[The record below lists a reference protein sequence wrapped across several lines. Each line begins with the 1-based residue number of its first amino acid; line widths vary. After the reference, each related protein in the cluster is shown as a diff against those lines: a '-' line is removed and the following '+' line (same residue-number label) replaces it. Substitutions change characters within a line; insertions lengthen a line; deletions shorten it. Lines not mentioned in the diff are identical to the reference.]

1 MYLLLQPLV
10 RQLQELHVCSEVDNE
25 GNLPLHLAA
34 EMGNLEALNDGLLH
48 DDIWEDEEVCMLV
61 HLTIIHIYTY

>member
-1 MYLLLQPLV
+1 M
-10 RQLQELHVCSEVDNE
+10 DNE

-48 DDIWEDEEVCMLV
+48 DDIWKDEEVCTYACTPYQYTHI
-61 HLTIIHIYTY
+61 HLLEYKCQE